1 MRKYFTSLIIMACLC
16 VFACSLKDAAVS
28 GVIFEELS
36 AEDAVASAAEQGK
49 LVMIDVFSPT

>member
-1 MRKYFTSLIIMACLC
+1 MRKYFSSLIIIACLC
-16 VFACSLKDAAVS
+16 AFSCALKDAAVS
-28 GVIFEELS
+28 GVTFEGLS